1 MHGGFLKAD
10 PMAYRPA
17 LQSNKWE
24 LAGGRPKYHPRLM
37 RKVKETSQ
45 QRPVPSWNRGQQLHF
60 CLWSGCRSKRSG
72 VSPHPQASVPESS
85 MYVARDGS
93 PTRRTVTWWETHG
106 LTGAAAH
113 TVPRQLFAG
122 FRETQCNC
130 KDSPVPVFANG
141 KSTGC
146 ASVGSNREDRKD
158 LKGNTFPC
166 AGAARNGSTLQ
177 PRCWES
183 RSAPVFVSYLGSK
196 ADRGDSNKPALGKK
210 KKKK

>member
-1 MHGGFLKAD
+1 
-10 PMAYRPA
+10 MAYRPA

-93 PTRRTVTWWETHG
+93 PTRRTV
-106 LTGAAAH
+106 
-113 TVPRQLFAG
+113 
-122 FRETQCNC
+122 
-130 KDSPVPVFANG
+130 

-146 ASVGSNREDRKD
+146 ASVGSNRESRKD
-158 LKGNTFPC
+158 LKGNAFPC

-210 KKKK
+210 KNEIK